1 MFVEIMRP
9 VRFLPLLCTV
19 CHLTMAFPTQTGYSE
34 DDKRQLQV
42 TISKTTPISTAHL
55 GGSITIT
62 CLVSLSP
69 GPPSSSSP
77 PIPPR
82 VKWSVLHEGELEE
95 TEILVA
101 RGQRVKV
108 NEAYRERASL
118 VNFADSPEDLSLWLG
133 ELRSSDTGHYRC
145 EVQQGLDD
153 ASDFTQIKVKGVVF
167 HYRHASGRY
176 AFSFSEAQRS
186 CEGIGAH
193 IATPDQL
200 LAAYYDGYEQCDAGW
215 LADQSVRY
223 PIQVPREG
231 CYGDMDG
238 RPGLRN
244 YGTLESEELFDV
256 YCYVEHIDG
265 EVFHGSA
272 PQQLSLDE
280 ARAYCEKEGAEL
292 ATTGQLYVAWSK
304 GLDSCNPGWLSDGS
318 VRYPIIIP
326 RERCGGPQAGVKTLY
341 RYSNQTGFPESS
353 SRHDVYCFRGVGNPH
368 TDAPM
373 DYMATEP
380 EDIGQDIVVLME
392 LAEEL
397 YLSQDSKQVEREAQS
412 VLGSLP
418 VFQSAPA
425 QEDLQGTPPTALS
438 STEVPLTH
446 TASSQDLLQPFDETS
461 LPIEENYHSQHAT
474 SLPNTSSEP
483 DSLHEGDYHSQ
494 HSTSLPSTSSEP
506 ESLHERDYHSQNSS
520 SIPSTSSV
528 PDSLH
533 ERDYHSQNSSSIPS
547 TSSEPDSLH
556 ERDYH
561 SQHSTSLPSTSS
573 EPESLHERDYHSQ
586 NSSSIPST
594 SSVPD
599 SLHEGDYH
607 SQNDISIPSTSS
619 EPDSLHERDY
629 HSQNSS
635 SLPSTSSK
643 PDSLHEG
650 DYHSQN
656 STSLPSTSSEPVSL
670 HEGDYHSQ
678 NSTSLPNTSSEPDS
692 LHEGDYHSQNSTS
705 LPSTSSEPDSLH
717 EGDYHSQ
724 NSTSLP
730 STSSEPVSLHEG
742 DNHSQNSTSLPNT
755 SSEPDS
761 LHEGD
766 YHSQNSTSLPST
778 SSEPDS
784 LHEGDYHSQNSTSL
798 PNTSSEPD
806 SLHEGDYHSQNST
819 SLPSTSSEPVSLH
832 EGDNHS
838 HNSTSLPNTS
848 IEPDSLHEGD
858 YHSHN
863 STSLPNSS
871 SEPDSL
877 HEGEYHSQNSTSL
890 PRTSSVLDSLHEG
903 NSSLYQLVLE
913 TTPEFPEPSYEP
925 HRHYQPMPEMNPEET
940 DYQQSGS
947 SKHFQ
952 PMPETNLELDQVEA
966 NYSTTGG
973 NQSHRENTK
982 ETTTMAFEP
991 IDNATE
997 ARDHAAERRHKEVIV
1012 GEPEETSISTKSPG
1026 ELDPRPAWSTLSPHA
1041 KATSVWSP
1049 LDGSGDVSQE
1059 IGLVVHQGIHTDRF
1073 PTSSSSSSSSSSF
1086 TIHMS
1091 ASPGATSIPSEEQT
1105 GVTHSSSI
1113 LSGLDHSEELGLDV
1127 YSTVGHPKVTSQGT
1141 SSTRLEGSTSLDF
1154 EGIVIPERLVPSR
1167 EVELAPGES
1176 DEEHLGSG
1184 EGIDTT
1190 ESPDLSTT
1198 SQLPVEFT
1206 TLGYQTTTM
1215 SRIEMDPTTTDPEE
1229 DGSGHEPSTDEPS
1242 LGEKVTVFPL
1252 ESQTSSWDLH
1262 RTTSAPQESLED
1274 LEYSGEPLSTSSQTD
1289 LPDSSEEP
1297 DLFGSDSL
1305 SISSTDPTAATMS
1318 TSTMYTST
1326 EWATRTWSPTTST
1339 TQGPPETS
1347 EPERVTA
1354 LMPPV
1359 DQGRLDLEFGLTHPP
1374 TLLML
1379 PNERAA
1385 VGSARKISDACLED
1399 PCSNGGTCVEMG
1411 ASTKCLCLPSYGGDL
1426 CQTDLEQCE
1435 VGWQKFHGNC
1445 YKHFNQ
1451 RLSWEVAEQHCR
1463 MVGAHLASIMTPEE
1477 KDFINN
1483 NFKEYQWTGLNDKTI
1498 EGDFHWSDGNP
1509 LLYENWYRGQPD
1521 SYFLSGE
1528 DCVVMVWHDSGHWS
1542 DVPCNYHLAYTCK
1555 KGTSSCGPPPKV
1567 RNTLAFGKIRQ
1578 RYETGA
1584 VVRYYCA
1591 QGFQQRRNPLVMCL
1605 PGGKWE
1611 EPQILCIPGA
1621 GSTAQTVG
1629 VTSLTTGSQELAE
1642 EESQTTKETLQYW
1655 DIKWNF

>member
-19 CHLTMAFPTQTGYSE
+19 CHLTMAFPAQTGYSE

-82 VKWSVLHEGELEE
+82 VKWSVLHEGEQEE

-256 YCYVEHIDG
+256 YCYVEHIEG
-265 EVFHGSA
+265 EVFYGSA

-380 EDIGQDIVVLME
+380 EDIGQDIVILME
-392 LAEEL
+392 PAEEL

-461 LPIEENYHSQHAT
+461 LPVEENYHSQHAT

-506 ESLHERDYHSQNSS
+506 ESLHERDYHSQNY
-520 SIPSTSSV
+520 I
-528 PDSLH
+528 
-533 ERDYHSQNSSSIPS
+533 
-547 TSSEPDSLH
+547 
-556 ERDYH
+556 
-561 SQHSTSLPSTSS
+561 
-573 EPESLHERDYHSQ
+573 
-586 NSSSIPST
+586 SIPST

-607 SQNDISIPSTSS
+607 SQNYISIPSTSS

-635 SLPSTSSK
+635 SLPSTSSKRRRLHSQNSSYPEPPVRVSLHEGDNHSQNSTSLPNTSSEPDSLQEGDYHSQNSTSLPSTSSEPDSLHEGDYHSQNSTSLPSTSSK

-656 STSLPSTSSEPVSL
+656 STSLPSTSSEPVSF
-670 HEGDYHSQ
+670 HEGDNHSQ
-678 NSTSLPNTSSEPDS
+678 NTTSLPNTSSEPDS

-730 STSSEPVSLHEG
+730 STSSEPDSLHEG
-742 DNHSQNSTSLPNT
+742 DYHSHKSTSLPNT

-766 YHSQNSTSLPST
+766 
-778 SSEPDS
+778 D
-784 LHEGDYHSQNSTSL
+784 
-798 PNTSSEPD
+798 
-806 SLHEGDYHSQNST
+806 
-819 SLPSTSSEPVSLH
+819 
-832 EGDNHS
+832 
-838 HNSTSLPNTS
+838 
-848 IEPDSLHEGD
+848 
-858 YHSHN
+858 
-863 STSLPNSS
+863 
-871 SEPDSL
+871 
-877 HEGEYHSQNSTSL
+877 HSQNSTSL

-903 NSSLYQLVLE
+903 NSSLYQLALK

-991 IDNATE
+991 IENVTE

-1059 IGLVVHQGIHTDRF
+1059 IELVVHQGINTDRF
-1073 PTSSSSSSSSSSF
+1073 PSTSSSSSSSSF
-1086 TIHMS
+1086 TTHMS

-1141 SSTRLEGSTSLDF
+1141 SSARLEGSTSLDF

-1184 EGIDTT
+1184 EGIATT

-1242 LGEKVTVFPL
+1242 LGEKVTFFPL

-1262 RTTSAPQESLED
+1262 RTTSAPQESQEEP
-1274 LEYSGEPLSTSSQTD
+1274 EYSGEPLSTSSQTD

-1326 EWATRTWSPTTST
+1326 EWATPTWSPTTST

-1347 EPERVTA
+1347 KPERVTA

-1359 DQGRLDLEFGLTHPP
+1359 DQGRLDLEFGLTQPP

-1399 PCSNGGTCVEMG
+1399 LCANGGTCVEMG
-1411 ASTKCLCLPSYGGDL
+1411 GSTKCLCLPSYGGDL

-1463 MVGAHLASIMTPEE
+1463 MVGGHLASIMTPEE

-1567 RNTLAFGKIRQ
+1567 RNALAFGKIRQ

-1591 QGFQQRRNPLVMCL
+1591 QGFQQRRNPLVVCL

>member
-1 MFVEIMRP
+1 MFVKRMRP
-9 VRFLPLLCTV
+9 VRFLPLLCAV
-19 CHLTMAFPTQTGYSE
+19 CHLTMAFPAQTGYSE
-34 DDKRQLQV
+34 DDNRQLQV
-42 TISKTTPISTAHL
+42 TISKTTPISAAHL
-55 GGSITIT
+55 GGSITIP

-69 GPPSSSSP
+69 GPPSSSTP
-77 PIPPR
+77 TIPPR
-82 VKWSVLHEGELEE
+82 VKWSVLHEGEQEE

-176 AFSFSEAQRS
+176 AFSFSEAQRA

-238 RPGLRN
+238 RPGVRN

-292 ATTGQLYVAWSK
+292 ATTGQLYMAWSK
-304 GLDSCNPGWLSDGS
+304 GLDRCNPGWLSDGS

-326 RERCGGPQAGVKTLY
+326 REHCGGPQAGVKTLY

-353 SRHDVYCFRGVGNPH
+353 SRHDVYCFRGTGNPH

-380 EDIGQDIVVLME
+380 EDIGQDIVILME
-392 LAEEL
+392 PAEEL
-397 YLSQDSKQVEREAQS
+397 RLSQDPEQVEREAQS
-412 VLGSLP
+412 VLESLP

-425 QEDLQGTPPTALS
+425 REDLEGTPPTALS

-446 TASSQDLLQPFDETS
+446 TASTQDLLQPFDETS
-461 LPIEENYHSQHAT
+461 LPVEENYHSQHAT
-474 SLPNTSSEP
+474 SLSSTISEP
-483 DSLHEGDYHSQ
+483 DSLHEGDYDSQ
-494 HSTSLPSTSSEP
+494 NSTSLPSTSSEP

-528 PDSLH
+528 PDSL
-533 ERDYHSQNSSSIPS
+533 N
-547 TSSEPDSLH
+547 
-556 ERDYH
+556 
-561 SQHSTSLPSTSS
+561 
-573 EPESLHERDYHSQ
+573 
-586 NSSSIPST
+586 
-594 SSVPD
+594 
-599 SLHEGDYH
+599 EGDYH
-607 SQNDISIPSTSS
+607 SQ
-619 EPDSLHERDY
+619 H
-629 HSQNSS
+629 
-635 SLPSTSSK
+635 
-643 PDSLHEG
+643 
-650 DYHSQN
+650 
-656 STSLPSTSSEPVSL
+656 
-670 HEGDYHSQ
+670 
-678 NSTSLPNTSSEPDS
+678 
-692 LHEGDYHSQNSTS
+692 STS

-724 NSTSLP
+724 NSS
-730 STSSEPVSLHEG
+730 
-742 DNHSQNSTSLPNT
+742 SLPNT

-766 YHSQNSTSLPST
+766 YHSQNSSSIPNTSSEPDSLHKGDYHSQHSTSLPST

-784 LHEGDYHSQNSTSL
+784 LHEGDYHSENSSSL

-806 SLHEGDYHSQNST
+806 SLHERDYHSLHST
-819 SLPSTSSEPVSLH
+819 SLPS
-832 EGDNHS
+832 
-838 HNSTSLPNTS
+838 
-848 IEPDSLHEGD
+848 
-858 YHSHN
+858 
-863 STSLPNSS
+863 
-871 SEPDSL
+871 
-877 HEGEYHSQNSTSL
+877 
-890 PRTSSVLDSLHEG
+890 TSSVLDSLHEG
-903 NSSLYQLVLE
+903 NSSLYQPVLE

-925 HRHYQPMPEMNPEET
+925 HRHYQPMPEMNPEEP

-982 ETTTMAFEP
+982 ETTTMAFDP
-991 IDNATE
+991 IENATE
-997 ARDHAAERRHKEVIV
+997 AREPTAERRHKEVIV
-1012 GEPEETSISTKSPG
+1012 GEPEETSILTKSPG

-1059 IGLVVHQGIHTDRF
+1059 IELGVHQGIHTGR
-1073 PTSSSSSSSSSSF
+1073 S
-1086 TIHMS
+1086 
-1091 ASPGATSIPSEEQT
+1091 TSIPSEEQT

-1113 LSGLDHSEELGLDV
+1113 SSGLDHSEELGLDV
-1127 YSTVGHPKVTSQGT
+1127 YSTVGHPQVTSHGT
-1141 SSTRLEGSTSLDF
+1141 SSARPEGSTSLDF
-1154 EGIVIPERLVPSR
+1154 EGIINPERLVPSE
-1167 EVELAPGES
+1167 EVELAPVES
-1176 DEEHLGSG
+1176 DDEHLGSG
-1184 EGIDTT
+1184 EGIATN
-1190 ESPDLSTT
+1190 ESPDLSTI

-1206 TLGYQTTTM
+1206 TMGYQTTIM
-1215 SRIEMDPTTTDPEE
+1215 SRIEMDPTTTGPEE
-1229 DGSGHEPSTDEPS
+1229 DGSGHEPGTDEPS

-1262 RTTSAPQESLED
+1262 RTTSAPQESQDD
-1274 LEYSGEPLSTSSQTD
+1274 LEYSGEPPSTSSQTE
-1289 LPDSSEEP
+1289 LPDSSAEP

-1305 SISSTDPTAATMS
+1305 STSSTDPTAATMS

-1326 EWATRTWSPTTST
+1326 EWATQTWSPTTST

-1347 EPERVTA
+1347 KRVMA

-1359 DQGRLDLEFGLTHPP
+1359 DQGRLDLEFGLTQPP
-1374 TLLML
+1374 TLLIL
-1379 PNERAA
+1379 PNERVA
-1385 VGSARKISDACLED
+1385 VGSARKISVACLED
-1399 PCSNGGTCVEMG
+1399 PCANGGTCVEMG
-1411 ASTKCLCLPSYGGDL
+1411 GSTKCLCLPSYGGDL

-1463 MVGAHLASIMTPEE
+1463 MVGGHLASIMTPEE
-1477 KDFINN
+1477 QDFINN
-1483 NFKEYQWTGLNDKTI
+1483 NYKEYQWTGLNDKTI

-1528 DCVVMVWHDSGHWS
+1528 DCVVMVWHDAGRWS

-1555 KGTSSCGPPPKV
+1555 KDTSSCGPPPKV
-1567 RNTLAFGKIRQ
+1567 RNASAFGKIRQ
-1578 RYETGA
+1578 RYETDA

-1591 QGFQQRRNPLVMCL
+1591 QGFQQRQNPLVKCL

-1629 VTSLTTGSQELAE
+1629 VTSPTTGSQELAE
-1642 EESQTTKETLQYW
+1642 EESQTTKEPLQYR
-1655 DIKWNF
+1655 DIKWNI

>member
-1 MFVEIMRP
+1 MFVKIMRP
-9 VRFLPLLCTV
+9 VRFLPLLCAV
-19 CHLTMAFPTQTGYSE
+19 CHLTMAFPAQTGYSE
-34 DDKRQLQV
+34 DNNRQLQV
-42 TISKTTPISTAHL
+42 TISKTTPISAAHL

-82 VKWSVLHEGELEE
+82 IKWSVLHEGEQEE

-176 AFSFSEAQRS
+176 AFSFSEAQRA

-280 ARAYCEKEGAEL
+280 ARAYCEKEEAEL

-353 SRHDVYCFRGVGNPH
+353 SRHDVYCFRGIGNPH

-392 LAEEL
+392 PAEEL
-397 YLSQDSKQVEREAQS
+397 HLSQDTEQVEREAQS
-412 VLGSLP
+412 VLESLP

-438 STEVPLTH
+438 NTEVPLTH
-446 TASSQDLLQPFDETS
+446 TASSQDILQPFDETS
-461 LPIEENYHSQHAT
+461 LPVEENYHSQHAI

-483 DSLHEGDYHSQ
+483 DSLHEEDYYSQ

-506 ESLHERDYHSQNSS
+506 ESLHERDYHSQNS
-520 SIPSTSSV
+520 
-528 PDSLH
+528 
-533 ERDYHSQNSSSIPS
+533 
-547 TSSEPDSLH
+547 
-556 ERDYH
+556 
-561 SQHSTSLPSTSS
+561 TSLP
-573 EPESLHERDYHSQ
+573 
-586 NSSSIPST
+586 N
-594 SSVPD
+594 
-599 SLHEGDYH
+599 
-607 SQNDISIPSTSS
+607 TSS

-635 SLPSTSSK
+635 SIPSTSSK

-656 STSLPSTSSEPVSL
+656 STSLPSTSSEPDSLHERDYHSQNSTSLPNTSSEPDSLHERDYHSQNSTSLPNTSSEPDSLHKGDYHSQNSSSIPSTSSEPDSL

-692 LHEGDYHSQNSTS
+692 LHEGDYHSQNSS
-705 LPSTSSEPDSLH
+705 SIPSTSSEPDSLH

-730 STSSEPVSLHEG
+730 NTSSEPDSLHEGNYHSQNSTSLTNTSSEPDSLHEG
-742 DNHSQNSTSLPNT
+742 DYHSQNSTSLPNT

-761 LHEGD
+761 LHEGN
-766 YHSQNSTSLPST
+766 YHSQNSSSHPNTSSEPDSLHEGNNHSQNSSSLPST

-819 SLPSTSSEPVSLH
+819 SLP
-832 EGDNHS
+832 
-838 HNSTSLPNTS
+838 NT
-848 IEPDSLHEGD
+848 
-858 YHSHN
+858 
-863 STSLPNSS
+863 S

-877 HEGEYHSQNSTSL
+877 HEGNYHSQNSSSLPNTSSEPDFFHEGDYTSL
-890 PRTSSVLDSLHEG
+890 PSTSLPSTSSVLDSLHEG

-925 HRHYQPMPEMNPEET
+925 HRHYQPMPEMNPEEP

-991 IDNATE
+991 IENATE
-997 ARDHAAERRHKEVIV
+997 ARGRATERRHKEMIV
-1012 GEPEETSISTKSPG
+1012 GEPEETSISTESPG

-1049 LDGSGDVSQE
+1049 LDGSGDVSQ
-1059 IGLVVHQGIHTDRF
+1059 
-1073 PTSSSSSSSSSSF
+1073 
-1086 TIHMS
+1086 
-1091 ASPGATSIPSEEQT
+1091 
-1105 GVTHSSSI
+1105 
-1113 LSGLDHSEELGLDV
+1113 
-1127 YSTVGHPKVTSQGT
+1127 
-1141 SSTRLEGSTSLDF
+1141 
-1154 EGIVIPERLVPSR
+1154 
-1167 EVELAPGES
+1167 
-1176 DEEHLGSG
+1176 
-1184 EGIDTT
+1184 
-1190 ESPDLSTT
+1190 
-1198 SQLPVEFT
+1198 
-1206 TLGYQTTTM
+1206 
-1215 SRIEMDPTTTDPEE
+1215 
-1229 DGSGHEPSTDEPS
+1229 
-1242 LGEKVTVFPL
+1242 
-1252 ESQTSSWDLH
+1252 
-1262 RTTSAPQESLED
+1262 
-1274 LEYSGEPLSTSSQTD
+1274 
-1289 LPDSSEEP
+1289 
-1297 DLFGSDSL
+1297 
-1305 SISSTDPTAATMS
+1305 
-1318 TSTMYTST
+1318 
-1326 EWATRTWSPTTST
+1326 
-1339 TQGPPETS
+1339 
-1347 EPERVTA
+1347 
-1354 LMPPV
+1354 
-1359 DQGRLDLEFGLTHPP
+1359 
-1374 TLLML
+1374 
-1379 PNERAA
+1379 
-1385 VGSARKISDACLED
+1385 DACLED
-1399 PCSNGGTCVEMG
+1399 PCANGGTCVEMG
-1411 ASTKCLCLPSYGGDL
+1411 GSTECLCLPSYGGDL

-1463 MVGAHLASIMTPEE
+1463 MVGGHLASIMTPEE

-1528 DCVVMVWHDSGHWS
+1528 DCVVMVWHDSGRWS

-1567 RNTLAFGKIRQ
+1567 RNASAFGKIRQ
-1578 RYETGA
+1578 RYETDA

-1591 QGFQQRRNPLVMCL
+1591 QGFQQRRNPLVVCL

-1629 VTSLTTGSQELAE
+1629 VTSLTTGSQQLAE
-1642 EESQTTKETLQYW
+1642 EESQTTKETPQYW

>member
-1 MFVEIMRP
+1 MFVKIMRP
-9 VRFLPLLCTV
+9 VRFLPLLCAV
-19 CHLTMAFPTQTGYSE
+19 CHLTMAFPAQTGYSE
-34 DDKRQLQV
+34 DNNRQLQV
-42 TISKTTPISTAHL
+42 TISKTTPISGAHL

-82 VKWSVLHEGELEE
+82 VKWSVLHEGEQEE

-101 RGQRVKV
+101 RGQRVRV

-176 AFSFSEAQRS
+176 AFSFSEAQRA

-280 ARAYCEKEGAEL
+280 ARAYCEKEEAEL

-353 SRHDVYCFRGVGNPH
+353 SRHDVYCFRGIGNPH

-392 LAEEL
+392 PAEEL
-397 YLSQDSKQVEREAQS
+397 HLSQDTEQVEREAQS
-412 VLGSLP
+412 VLESLP

-425 QEDLQGTPPTALS
+425 QEDLQGTHPTALS

-446 TASSQDLLQPFDETS
+446 TASSQDILQPFDETS
-461 LPIEENYHSQHAT
+461 LPVEENYHSQHAT

-483 DSLHEGDYHSQ
+483 DSLHEEDYYSQ

-506 ESLHERDYHSQNSS
+506 ESLY
-520 SIPSTSSV
+520 
-528 PDSLH
+528 

-547 TSSEPDSLH
+547 TSSESDSLH
-556 ERDYH
+556 ERDYR
-561 SQHSTSLPSTSS
+561 SQKSSSKPSTS
-573 EPESLHERDYHSQ
+573 R
-586 NSSSIPST
+586 
-594 SSVPD
+594 
-599 SLHEGDYH
+599 
-607 SQNDISIPSTSS
+607 
-619 EPDSLHERDY
+619 
-629 HSQNSS
+629 
-635 SLPSTSSK
+635 K
-643 PDSLHEG
+643 
-650 DYHSQN
+650 
-656 STSLPSTSSEPVSL
+656 
-670 HEGDYHSQ
+670 
-678 NSTSLPNTSSEPDS
+678 PDS

-717 EGDYHSQ
+717 ERDY
-724 NSTSLP
+724 
-730 STSSEPVSLHEG
+730 
-742 DNHSQNSTSLPNT
+742 HSQNSTSLPNT

-761 LHEGD
+761 LHERD
-766 YHSQNSTSLPST
+766 YHSQNSTSLPNTSSESDSLHKGDYHSQNSSSIPSTSSEPDSLHEGDYHSQNSSSIPST

-806 SLHEGDYHSQNST
+806 SLHEGNYHSQNST
-819 SLPSTSSEPVSLH
+819 SLTNTSS
-832 EGDNHS
+832 
-838 HNSTSLPNTS
+838 
-848 IEPDSLHEGD
+848 EPDSLHEGD
-858 YHSHN
+858 YHSQN
-863 STSLPNSS
+863 STSLPNTSSEPDSLHKGDYHSQNSSSIPNTS

-877 HEGEYHSQNSTSL
+877 HEGHYHSQNSTSL
-890 PRTSSVLDSLHEG
+890 LNTSSEPDSLHEGNYYSQNSSSLPNTSSEPDFFHEGDYTSLPSTSLPSTSSVLDSLHEG

-925 HRHYQPMPEMNPEET
+925 HRHYQPMPEMNPEEP

-991 IDNATE
+991 IENATE
-997 ARDHAAERRHKEVIV
+997 ARGRATERRHKEMIV
-1012 GEPEETSISTKSPG
+1012 GEPEETSISTESPG

-1041 KATSVWSP
+1041 KATSVWSA

-1059 IGLVVHQGIHTDRF
+1059 IELGVHQEIHTDRSPT
-1073 PTSSSSSSSSSSF
+1073 PTSSSSSSSSSSSF
-1086 TIHMS
+1086 TTHMS
-1091 ASPGATSIPSEEQT
+1091 ASPGVTSIPSEEQT
-1105 GVTHSSSI
+1105 GVMHSSSI
-1113 LSGLDHSEELGLDV
+1113 LSGPDHSEELGLDV
-1127 YSTVGHPKVTSQGT
+1127 YSTVGHPQVT
-1141 SSTRLEGSTSLDF
+1141 SSTRPEGRTSLDF
-1154 EGIVIPERLVPSR
+1154 EGIVIPERLEPSG

-1184 EGIDTT
+1184 EGIATT

-1206 TLGYQTTTM
+1206 TMGYQTTTM

-1262 RTTSAPQESLED
+1262 RTTSAPQDSQDD
-1274 LEYSGEPLSTSSQTD
+1274 LEYSGEPLYTSSQTD

-1297 DLFGSDSL
+1297 DLFESDSL
-1305 SISSTDPTAATMS
+1305 STSSTGPTAATMS

-1339 TQGPPETS
+1339 TQGPPEIS

-1359 DQGRLDLEFGLTHPP
+1359 DQGRLDLEFGLTQPP

-1399 PCSNGGTCVEMG
+1399 PCANGGTCVEMG
-1411 ASTKCLCLPSYGGDL
+1411 GSTECLCLPSYGGDL

-1463 MVGAHLASIMTPEE
+1463 MVGGHLASIMTPEE

-1528 DCVVMVWHDSGHWS
+1528 DCVVMVWHDSGRWS

-1567 RNTLAFGKIRQ
+1567 RNASAFGKIRQ
-1578 RYETGA
+1578 RYETDA

-1591 QGFQQRRNPLVMCL
+1591 QGFQQRRNPLVVCL

-1642 EESQTTKETLQYW
+1642 DESQTTKETPQYW

>member
-1 MFVEIMRP
+1 MEVKSRRP
-9 VRFLPLLCTV
+9 VRFLPLLCAV
-19 CHLTMAFPTQTGYSE
+19 CHLTMAFPAQTGYSE
-34 DDKRQLQV
+34 DDNRQLQV
-42 TISKTTPISTAHL
+42 TIPKTTPISAAHL

-82 VKWSVLHEGELEE
+82 VKWSVLHEGEQEE

-108 NEAYRERASL
+108 SEAYRERASL

-176 AFSFSEAQRS
+176 AFSFSEAQRA

-272 PQQLSLDE
+272 PEQLSLDE

-353 SRHDVYCFRGVGNPH
+353 SRHDVYCFRGIGNSH

-380 EDIGQDIVVLME
+380 EDIEQDTVVLLE
-392 LAEEL
+392 PAEEL
-397 YLSQDSKQVEREAQS
+397 HLSQDTEQVEREAQS
-412 VLGSLP
+412 VLESLP

-425 QEDLQGTPPTALS
+425 QEDLQGTPPTAGS

-461 LPIEENYHSQHAT
+461 VPVEENYHSQHAT
-474 SLPNTSSEP
+474 SLHNTSSEP
-483 DSLHEGDYHSQ
+483 DSFHKEDYHSQ

-520 SIPSTSSV
+520 SIPSISSES
-528 PDSLH
+528 DSLH
-533 ERDYHSQNSSSIPS
+533 ERDYHSQISSSIPSTSSKPDSLHKGDYHSQNSSSIPS

-556 ERDYH
+556 E
-561 SQHSTSLPSTSS
+561 
-573 EPESLHERDYHSQ
+573 
-586 NSSSIPST
+586 
-594 SSVPD
+594 
-599 SLHEGDYH
+599 G
-607 SQNDISIPSTSS
+607 
-619 EPDSLHERDY
+619 DY

-656 STSLPSTSSEPVSL
+656 SSSIPSTSSEPDSLHKGDYHSQNSSSLPSTSSMPDSL

-678 NSTSLPNTSSEPDS
+678 NSTSLPSTSSEPDSLHKGDYHSQNSTSLPSTSSEPDSLHEGHYPSLHSTSLPSTSSEPDS

-717 EGDYHSQ
+717 EGDYHSLH
-724 NSTSLP
+724 STSLP
-730 STSSEPVSLHEG
+730 STSSEPDSLHEG
-742 DNHSQNSTSLPNT
+742 DYHSLHSTSLPSISSEPDSLHEGDYPSLHSTSLPST

-784 LHEGDYHSQNSTSL
+784 LHEGDYHSLHSTSL
-798 PNTSSEPD
+798 PSISSEPD
-806 SLHEGDYHSQNST
+806 SLHEGDYPSLHST
-819 SLPSTSSEPVSLH
+819 SLPS
-832 EGDNHS
+832 
-838 HNSTSLPNTS
+838 
-848 IEPDSLHEGD
+848 
-858 YHSHN
+858 
-863 STSLPNSS
+863 
-871 SEPDSL
+871 
-877 HEGEYHSQNSTSL
+877 
-890 PRTSSVLDSLHEG
+890 TSSVLDSLHEG

-913 TTPEFPEPSYEP
+913 TTLEFPEPSYEP
-925 HRHYQPMPEMNPEET
+925 HRHYQPMPEMNPEEP

-991 IDNATE
+991 IENATE
-997 ARDHAAERRHKEVIV
+997 ARGHAAERRHKEVIV
-1012 GEPEETSISTKSPG
+1012 GEPEETSISTESTG

-1041 KATSVWSP
+1041 NATSVWSP

-1059 IGLVVHQGIHTDRF
+1059 IELGVHQGIHTDRSPTSS
-1073 PTSSSSSSSSSSF
+1073 PTSSSSSF
-1086 TIHMS
+1086 TTHMS

-1113 LSGLDHSEELGLDV
+1113 LSGLDHSEEMGLDV
-1127 YSTVGHPKVTSQGT
+1127 YSIVGHPQIISQGT
-1141 SSTRLEGSTSLDF
+1141 SSARPEGSTSLDF
-1154 EGIVIPERLVPSR
+1154 EGIVNPERLVPSG

-1184 EGIDTT
+1184 EGIATT
-1190 ESPDLSTT
+1190 ESPGLSTT

-1206 TLGYQTTTM
+1206 TMSYQTTTL
-1215 SRIEMDPTTTDPEE
+1215 SRIEMDPITTDPEE

-1242 LGEKVTVFPL
+1242 LGEKVTTFPL

-1262 RTTSAPQESLED
+1262 RTTSAPQESQD
-1274 LEYSGEPLSTSSQTD
+1274 NLEYSGEPRSTSSQTD
-1289 LPDSSEEP
+1289 LPDSSEER

-1305 SISSTDPTAATMS
+1305 STSSTDPTAATIS

-1326 EWATRTWSPTTST
+1326 KWATRTWSPTTST

-1347 EPERVTA
+1347 EPEKVTA
-1354 LMPPV
+1354 FMPPV
-1359 DQGRLDLEFGLTHPP
+1359 DQGRLDLEFGLTQPP

-1399 PCSNGGTCVEMG
+1399 PCANGGTCVEMG
-1411 ASTKCLCLPSYGGDL
+1411 GSTKCLCLPSYGGDL

-1451 RLSWEVAEQHCR
+1451 RMSWEVAEQHCR
-1463 MVGAHLASIMTPEE
+1463 MVGGHLASIMTPEE

-1528 DCVVMVWHDSGHWS
+1528 DCVVMVWHDSGRWS

-1567 RNTLAFGKIRQ
+1567 RNASAFGRIRQ
-1578 RYETGA
+1578 RYETDA

-1591 QGFQQRRNPLVMCL
+1591 QGFQQRRNPLVVCL
-1605 PGGKWE
+1605 PGGKWGD
-1611 EPQILCIPGA
+1611 PQILCIPGA

-1629 VTSLTTGSQELAE
+1629 ATSLTTGSQELAE
-1642 EESQTTKETLQYW
+1642 EESQTTKETPQYR